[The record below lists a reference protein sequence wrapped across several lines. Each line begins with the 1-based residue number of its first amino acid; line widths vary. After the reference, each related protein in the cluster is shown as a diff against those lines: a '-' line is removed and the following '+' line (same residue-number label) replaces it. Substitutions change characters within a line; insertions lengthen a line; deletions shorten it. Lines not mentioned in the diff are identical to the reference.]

1 MLAAAAAAVGVRV
14 EEAGRRLCRSCRPRA
29 VVREVAHPP
38 LRCEEELAVY
48 AGAVRSARSTGA
60 RPLRT
65 THKRRGFLS
74 EVGLFLPL
82 WVHMPRLPPP
92 QQMTT
97 LCC

>member
-1 MLAAAAAAVGVRV
+1 MVVAAEAVGVRV
-14 EEAGRRLCRSCRPRA
+14 EEAGRRLCRSYRPRA

-38 LRCEEELAVY
+38 LRCEEEVVVY

-65 THKRRGFLS
+65 IHKRRGFLS
-74 EVGLFLPL
+74 VVGLFLPL
-82 WVHMPRLPPP
+82 RVRMPRQPQQ